1 MSKTMRRERWKVLL
15 FASPIYGEEMR
26 IKFHEKYKKR
36 VTNDDIKCYNY
47 IQNTTKLYKIN

>member
-1 MSKTMRRERWKVLL
+1 MRRERRMVLL
-15 FASPIYGEEMR
+15 FASPVYGEEMR

-47 IQNTTKLYKIN
+47 IQNTTKLHKIN